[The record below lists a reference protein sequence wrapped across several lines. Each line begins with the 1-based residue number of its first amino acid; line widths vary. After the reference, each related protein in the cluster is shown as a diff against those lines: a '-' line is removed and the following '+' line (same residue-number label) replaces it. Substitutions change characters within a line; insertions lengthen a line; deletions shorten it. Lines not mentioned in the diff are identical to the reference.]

1 MNNQMRNFAYK
12 YGDRSSTSRASS
24 PGNRFEPGKRP
35 MSTMHP
41 VMVFD
46 KKGELFLVTGS
57 REGHKYQLQI

>member
-12 YGDRSSTSRASS
+12 YGDKTSTSRASS

-41 VMVFD
+41 VMVFI
-46 KKGELFLVTGS
+46 KKVS
-57 REGHKYQLQI
+57 CH